1 MVKMT
6 VWLLVGI
13 SGSKITDIFRSVSVG
28 VESPLEAVSPFCTF
42 TGKVPVV
49 VLLKEVLAP
58 CVTVTVKV

>member
-13 SGSKITDIFRSVSVG
+13 SGSKITDTFRGGWVG
-28 VESPLEAVSPFCTF
+28 VGSPLEGVSPFCPF
-42 TGKVPVV
+42 TGKVPAVA
-49 VLLKEVLAP
+49 LLKEVLAP